1 MVRAATR
8 NAQPA
13 AMPAMVGTERGL
25 LEEVEDVDAAALD
38 ATVVET
44 DARDVG
50 APVAV
55 AMGAVASGLSDVVGR
70 SSSAHRV
77 L

>member
-1 MVRAATR
+1 MIAATS

-13 AMPAMVGTERGL
+13 AMPAIVGTERAL
-25 LEEVEDVDAAALD
+25 LEEVEDVDAAAPE
-38 ATVVET
+38 AAVVEV
-44 DARDVG
+44 DGRDVG

-55 AMGAVASGLSDVVGR
+55 ARGAVASGLSDVVGR